1 MNSCD
6 RFGHLFAGITG
17 GHFSFRSKLNSKG
30 TAGML
35 GRLSR
40 IGCCLAGLVLCLFV
54 GRGRAEEPYLDF
66 LRGLHEQGYGE
77 LSILYLEKIKT
88 HPSLP
93 EDLKTTFDLE
103 MATSLRV
110 AAEETPNADLKQ
122 KHLVDAQVLLDKF
135 LKEHAQHESAAKA
148 QLTSGD
154 ISLYR
159 AQNTLPLAL
168 RDKMKRDVLLAETR
182 KLLADA
188 RPKFEQAV
196 ALYKTQ
202 VDALQSGGKKIT
214 GRVAERAAAEVTG
227 MWLTARFKLAT
238 VDFNLGLTYPEMKD
252 PKRKEAL
259 TKAAKGFD
267 GIFQENRSGRVGVYA
282 HMWEGKAREEMEDF
296 ITALDIYD
304 EVMSAQPERA
314 SASQA
319 QWMAMFHEVNR
330 YRLMLLGRTKN
341 YEKLIADATIWM
353 AENQSQKRSN
363 GYQGI
368 ALELAKAHLELA
380 KTLQGAEA
388 AKSVQQAK
396 QLLAAIVEIRSD
408 FQKEAILIKRLSSGG
423 EEAPLSTF
431 DEAIA
436 IGDAATKA
444 AGEAQTLADAKTNWQ
459 QAEAAFTRAIE
470 LSADVKDKTRVLAA
484 RFTLAYTQLMTG
496 KPAVSY
502 ETAFTL
508 AKEPGYAKAPAAAAL
523 AVNAAMAFYGQT
535 KDKTALDKI
544 NESTEMLLKQFP
556 QHAEADDARIARGKL
571 KLIQGDAP
579 GAVEIFKSVN
589 PVSDRYPVAL
599 QLAGA
604 THWSL
609 YVDGKRRADSAAAA
623 NRQTAVDLLQ
633 QSLAE
638 FRKSTGSGQ
647 GPALQETQ
655 LLLAEMHLEQ
665 NETAAALPLLQPL
678 VDNLKSKPL
687 TSLDRTSLRILVS
700 ALRTYAAEN
709 KTPQAV
715 EVGQLLLNAG
725 DDLPVVN
732 GVLIE
737 FAKIVRADWKRTA
750 NELLAAQES
759 KEEGRINNAKLAE
772 AASRES
778 LIKVITQIG
787 TRKQIDLGGLVYLA
801 ETSQDLGQTYR
812 ELGENEKAVEQN
824 DKARAQFQAILD
836 RAAADPAFAKV
847 ATKATTR
854 IRSQL
859 IGLLRADGKFEEALP
874 QVEALLKEQP
884 NALEPLMEKGNILQT
899 LAEKDPK
906 RYEEAVQWWTRIRL
920 KLASSPGK
928 KPVEY
933 YEVIYNCA
941 VCLAAQKKPETN
953 LQATQLLNSTLA
965 LSPDLD
971 SPDRVEQYKALL
983 KQLPAA
989 PKSAPAPATKT
1000 KAKK

>member
-1 MNSCD
+1 M
-6 RFGHLFAGITG
+6 I
-17 GHFSFRSKLNSKG
+17 
-30 TAGML
+30 
-35 GRLSR
+35 GRLPRLGWVS
-40 IGCCLAGLVLCLFV
+40 ACLFLGLLV
-54 GRGRAEEPYLDF
+54 GSVRAEEPFLDF
-66 LRGLHEQGYGE
+66 LHGLQEEGYGE
-77 LSILYLEKIKT
+77 LSMFYLEQIKER
-88 HPSLP
+88 PSLP
-93 EDLKTTFDLE
+93 EDLKTIWDLE
-103 MATSLRV
+103 MATSLRI
-110 AAEETPNADLKQ
+110 AATETPNADLKQ
-122 KHLVDAQVLLDKF
+122 KHLVDAQGLLDKF
-135 LKEHAQHESAAKA
+135 LKEHAQHDASAKA

-159 AQNTLPLAL
+159 AQSTLTLAL
-168 RDKMKRDVLLAETR
+168 RDKVKRDALLTEAR

-188 RPKFEQAV
+188 RPKFEQAA
-196 ALYKTQ
+196 ALFKIQ
-202 VDALQSGGKKIT
+202 VDEFQTGRKKVT
-214 GRVAERAAAEVTG
+214 GRVAERAAAALVN
-227 MWLTARFKLAT
+227 MWLTARLKVAT
-238 VDFNLGLTYPEMKD
+238 VDFNLGLTFPEMKD
-252 PKRKEAL
+252 PKRKEAF
-259 TKAAKGFD
+259 TKAAQGFD
-267 GIFQENRSGRVGVYA
+267 AVFQENRYGRVGVYA
-282 HMWEGKAREEMEDF
+282 HMWEGKAREEMGDLKDLEA
-296 ITALDIYD
+296 ALDIYD
-304 EVMSAQPERA
+304 EVMSAQPEKA
-314 SASQA
+314 SANMA
-319 QWMAMFHEVNR
+319 QWLAMFHEVNR

-341 YEKLIADATIWM
+341 NEKLITDATIWL

-368 ALELAKAHLELA
+368 ALELAKAHLERA
-380 KTLQGAEA
+380 KTLQGADA
-388 AKSVQQAK
+388 AKSTQEAK
-396 QLLAAIVEIRSD
+396 KLLASIVEIRSD

-423 EEAPLSTF
+423 EQAPLNTF

-444 AGEAQTLADAKTNWQ
+444 AGDAQTPADAKTNWQ
-459 QAEAAFTRAIE
+459 EAEAAFTRAIE
-470 LSADVKDKTRVLAA
+470 LSADVKDKSRVLAA
-484 RFTLAYTQLMTG
+484 RFTLAYVQLMTG
-496 KPAVSY
+496 KPAASY
-502 ETAFTL
+502 ETAFNL

-523 AVNAAMAFYGQT
+523 AVNAAMSFYGQT

-544 NESTEMLLKQFP
+544 NESTELLLKQFP

-571 KLIQGDAP
+571 KLIQGDAN

-609 YVDGKRRADSAAAA
+609 YVDGKRRSD
-623 NRQTAVDLLQ
+623 NTAVSHRKTAVELLQ

-638 FRKSTGSGQ
+638 FRKNTGVGQ

-678 VDNLKSKPL
+678 VDNLKSKQL

-709 KTPQAV
+709 QSQQAV
-715 EVGQLLLNAG
+715 EVGQLLLTVG

-737 FAKIVRADWKRTA
+737 FAKIVRADWKKTA
-750 NELLAAQES
+750 NELLAAEES

-772 AASRES
+772 TASRES
-778 LIKVITQIG
+778 VTKVLAQLG
-787 TRKQIDLGGLVYLA
+787 TRKQIDLGGIVFLA
-801 ETSQDLGQTYR
+801 ESSQDLGQ
-812 ELGENEKAVEQN
+812 N
-824 DKARAQFQAILD
+824 DKAREQFQAILD
-836 RAAADPAFAKV
+836 RAASDPAFAKV
-847 ATKATTR
+847 ASKATTR

-859 IGLLRADGKFEEALP
+859 IGLLRSDGKFEEALA

-884 NALEPLMEKGNILQT
+884 NALEPLMEKGHILQT

-906 RYEEAVQWWTRIRL
+906 RYDEAVQWWTRLRL
-920 KLASSPGK
+920 KLASAPGK
-928 KPVEY
+928 KPGEY

-941 VCLAAQKKPETN
+941 VCLAAQKKSEAN

-971 SPDRVEQYKALL
+971 GPDRVELYKALL
-983 KQLPAA
+983 KQLPK
-989 PKSAPAPATKT
+989 PKAAPAPVAKAKT
-1000 KAKK
+1000 KK

>member
-1 MNSCD
+1 M
-6 RFGHLFAGITG
+6 I
-17 GHFSFRSKLNSKG
+17 
-30 TAGML
+30 
-35 GRLSR
+35 GRLPRLGWVS
-40 IGCCLAGLVLCLFV
+40 ACLFLGLLV
-54 GRGRAEEPYLDF
+54 GSVRAEEPFLDF
-66 LRGLHEQGYGE
+66 LHGLQEEGYGE
-77 LSILYLEKIKT
+77 LSMFYLEQIKER
-88 HPSLP
+88 PSLP
-93 EDLKTTFDLE
+93 EDLKTIWDLE
-103 MATSLRV
+103 MATSLRI
-110 AAEETPNADLKQ
+110 AATETPNADLKQ
-122 KHLVDAQVLLDKF
+122 KHLVDAQGLLDKF
-135 LKEHAQHESAAKA
+135 LKEHAQHDASAKA

-159 AQNTLPLAL
+159 AQSTLTLAL
-168 RDKMKRDVLLAETR
+168 RDKVKRDALLTEAR

-188 RPKFEQAV
+188 RPKFEQAA
-196 ALYKTQ
+196 ALFKIQ
-202 VDALQSGGKKIT
+202 VDEFQAGRKKVT
-214 GRVAERAAAEVTG
+214 GRVAERAAAALVN
-227 MWLTARFKLAT
+227 MWLTARLKVAT
-238 VDFNLGLTYPEMKD
+238 VDFNLGLTFPEMKD
-252 PKRKEAL
+252 PKRKEAF
-259 TKAAKGFD
+259 TQAAKGFD
-267 GIFQENRSGRVGVYA
+267 AIFQENRSGRVGVYA

-296 ITALDIYD
+296 VTALDIYD
-304 EVMSAQPERA
+304 EVMSAQPEKA
-314 SASQA
+314 SANMA
-319 QWMAMFHEVNR
+319 QWLAMFHEVNR

-341 YEKLIADATIWM
+341 NEKLITDATIWL

-368 ALELAKAHLELA
+368 ALELAKAHLERA
-380 KTLQGAEA
+380 KTLQGADA
-388 AKSVQQAK
+388 AKSTQEAK
-396 QLLAAIVEIRSD
+396 KLLASIVEIRSD

-423 EEAPLSTF
+423 EQAPLNTF

-444 AGEAQTLADAKTNWQ
+444 AGDAQTPADAKTNWQ
-459 QAEAAFTRAIE
+459 EAETAFTRAIE
-470 LSADVKDKTRVLAA
+470 LSADVKDKSRVLAA
-484 RFTLAYTQLMTG
+484 RFTLAYVQLMTG
-496 KPAVSY
+496 KPAASY
-502 ETAFTL
+502 ETAFNL

-523 AVNAAMAFYGQT
+523 AVNAAMSFYGQT

-544 NESTEMLLKQFP
+544 NESTELLLKQFP

-571 KLIQGDAP
+571 KLIQGDAN

-609 YVDGKRRADSAAAA
+609 YVDGKRRSD
-623 NRQTAVDLLQ
+623 NTAVSHRKTAVELLQ

-638 FRKSTGSGQ
+638 FRKNTGVGQ

-678 VDNLKSKPL
+678 VDNLKSKQL

-709 KTPQAV
+709 QSQQAV
-715 EVGQLLLNAG
+715 EVGQLLLTVG

-737 FAKIVRADWKRTA
+737 FAKIVRADWKKTA
-750 NELLAAQES
+750 NELLAAEES

-772 AASRES
+772 TASRES
-778 LIKVITQIG
+778 VTKVLAQLG
-787 TRKQIDLGGLVYLA
+787 TRKQIDLGGIVFLA
-801 ETSQDLGQTYR
+801 ESSQDLGQ
-812 ELGENEKAVEQN
+812 N
-824 DKARAQFQAILD
+824 DKAREQFQAILD
-836 RAAADPAFAKV
+836 RAASDPAFAKV
-847 ATKATTR
+847 ASKATTR

-859 IGLLRADGKFEEALP
+859 IGLLRSDGKFEEALA

-884 NALEPLMEKGNILQT
+884 NALEPLMEKGHILQT

-906 RYEEAVQWWTRIRL
+906 RYDEAVQWWTRLRL
-920 KLASSPGK
+920 KLASAPGK
-928 KPVEY
+928 KPGEY

-941 VCLAAQKKPETN
+941 VCLAAQKKTEAN

-971 SPDRVEQYKALL
+971 GPDRVELYKALL
-983 KQLPAA
+983 KQLPK
-989 PKSAPAPATKT
+989 PKAAPAPVAKAKT
-1000 KAKK
+1000 KK

>member
-1 MNSCD
+1 M
-6 RFGHLFAGITG
+6 I
-17 GHFSFRSKLNSKG
+17 
-30 TAGML
+30 
-35 GRLSR
+35 GRLPRLGWVS
-40 IGCCLAGLVLCLFV
+40 ACLFLGLLV
-54 GRGRAEEPYLDF
+54 GSVRAEEPFLDF
-66 LRGLHEQGYGE
+66 LHGLQEEGYGE
-77 LSILYLEKIKT
+77 LSMFYLEQIKER
-88 HPSLP
+88 PSLP
-93 EDLKTTFDLE
+93 EDLKTIWDLE
-103 MATSLRV
+103 MATSLRI
-110 AAEETPNADLKQ
+110 AATETPNADLKQ
-122 KHLVDAQVLLDKF
+122 KHLVDAQGLLDKF
-135 LKEHAQHESAAKA
+135 LKEHAQHDASAKA

-159 AQNTLPLAL
+159 AQSTLTLAL
-168 RDKMKRDVLLAETR
+168 RDKVKRDALLTEAR

-188 RPKFEQAV
+188 RPKFEQAA
-196 ALYKTQ
+196 ALFKTQ
-202 VDALQSGGKKIT
+202 VDEFQAGRKKVT
-214 GRVAERAAAEVTG
+214 GRVAERAAAALVN
-227 MWLTARFKLAT
+227 MWLTARLKVAT
-238 VDFNLGLTYPEMKD
+238 VDFNLGLTFPEMKD
-252 PKRKEAL
+252 PKRKEAF
-259 TKAAKGFD
+259 TKAAQGFD
-267 GIFQENRSGRVGVYA
+267 AVFQENRYGRVGVYA
-282 HMWEGKAREEMEDF
+282 HMWEGKAREEMGDLKDLEA
-296 ITALDIYD
+296 ALDIYD
-304 EVMSAQPERA
+304 EVMSAQPEKA
-314 SASQA
+314 SANMA
-319 QWMAMFHEVNR
+319 QWLAMFHEVNR

-341 YEKLIADATIWM
+341 NEKLITDATIWL

-368 ALELAKAHLELA
+368 ALELAKAHLERA
-380 KTLQGAEA
+380 KTLQGADA
-388 AKSVQQAK
+388 AKSTQEAK
-396 QLLAAIVEIRSD
+396 KLLASIVEIRSD

-423 EEAPLSTF
+423 EQAPLNTF

-444 AGEAQTLADAKTNWQ
+444 AGDAQTPADAKTNWQ
-459 QAEAAFTRAIE
+459 EAETAFTRAIE
-470 LSADVKDKTRVLAA
+470 LSADVKDKSRVLAA
-484 RFTLAYTQLMTG
+484 RFTLAYVQLMTG
-496 KPAVSY
+496 KPAASY
-502 ETAFTL
+502 ETAFNL

-523 AVNAAMAFYGQT
+523 AVNAAMSFYGQT

-544 NESTEMLLKQFP
+544 NESTELLLKQFP

-571 KLIQGDAP
+571 KLIQGDAN

-609 YVDGKRRADSAAAA
+609 YVDGKRRSD
-623 NRQTAVDLLQ
+623 NTAVSHRKTAVELLQ

-638 FRKSTGSGQ
+638 FRKNTGVGQ

-678 VDNLKSKPL
+678 VDNLKSKQL

-709 KTPQAV
+709 QSQQAV
-715 EVGQLLLNAG
+715 EVGQLLLTVG

-737 FAKIVRADWKRTA
+737 FAKIVRADWKKTA
-750 NELLAAQES
+750 NELLAAEES

-772 AASRES
+772 TASRES
-778 LIKVITQIG
+778 VTKVLAQLG
-787 TRKQIDLGGLVYLA
+787 TRKQIDLGGIVFLA
-801 ETSQDLGQTYR
+801 ESSQDLGQ
-812 ELGENEKAVEQN
+812 N
-824 DKARAQFQAILD
+824 DKAREQFQAILD
-836 RAAADPAFAKV
+836 RAASDPAFAKV
-847 ATKATTR
+847 ASKATTR

-859 IGLLRADGKFEEALP
+859 IGLLRSDGKFEEALA

-884 NALEPLMEKGNILQT
+884 NALEPLMETGNILQT
-899 LAEKDPK
+899 LAEKNPQ
-906 RYEEAVQWWTRIRL
+906 RYDEAVQWWTRLRL
-920 KLASSPGK
+920 KLASAPGK
-928 KPVEY
+928 KPGEY

-941 VCLAAQKKPETN
+941 VCLAAQKKSEAN

-971 SPDRVEQYKALL
+971 GPDRVELYKALL
-983 KQLPAA
+983 NQLPPAPKAA
-989 PKSAPAPATKT
+989 PTPATKA

>member
-1 MNSCD
+1 M
-6 RFGHLFAGITG
+6 
-17 GHFSFRSKLNSKG
+17 
-30 TAGML
+30 M

-40 IGCCLAGLVLCLFV
+40 FSCGSACLVLGLLF
-54 GRGRAEEPYLDF
+54 GIGRAEEPFHDF
-66 LRGLHEQGYGE
+66 LHGLQEEGYGE
-77 LSILYLEKIKT
+77 LSMLYLDQIRDR
-88 HPSLP
+88 PSLP
-93 EDLKTTFDLE
+93 DDLKTTWDLE

-122 KHLVDAQVLLDKF
+122 KYLVDAQGLLDKF
-135 LKEHAQHESAAKA
+135 LKEHANHEESAKA

-159 AQNTLPLAL
+159 AQHMLPLAL
-168 RDKMKRDVLLAETR
+168 RDKMKRDAMLAETR

-202 VDALQSGGKKIT
+202 VDELQAGRKKIT
-214 GRVAERAAAEVTG
+214 GRVAERRAAAVVNQ
-227 MWLTARFKLAT
+227 WHTARFKVAT
-238 VDFNLGLTYPEMKD
+238 VDFNLGLTHPEMKD
-252 PKRKEAL
+252 PKRKEAF

-267 GIFQENRSGRVGVYA
+267 AIFQENRDARVGVYA
-282 HMWEGKAREEMEDF
+282 HMWEGKSREEMGDTRDLE
-296 ITALDIYD
+296 TALDIYN
-304 EVMSAQPERA
+304 EVMSAQPPKA
-314 SASQA
+314 SAGQA
-319 QWMAMFHEVNR
+319 QWLAMFHEVNR
-330 YRLMLLGRTKN
+330 YRLMLLGRTKD
-341 YEKLIADATIWM
+341 YEALIIDAEIWM
-353 AENQSQKRSN
+353 AKNQTQKRSN

-368 ALELAKAHLELA
+368 ALELAKAHLEQA
-380 KTLQGAEA
+380 KTLPAADA
-388 AKSVQQAK
+388 AKSTQEAK
-396 QLLAAIVEIRSD
+396 RLLATIVEIRSD

-423 EEAPLSTF
+423 GDAPLNTF

-444 AGEAQTLADAKTNWQ
+444 ASDAQTPADAKTNWQ
-459 QAEAAFTRAIE
+459 EAESAFARAIE
-470 LSADVKDKTRVLAA
+470 LSADVKDKGRVLAA

-496 KPAVSY
+496 KPAASY
-502 ETAFTL
+502 ETALNL
-508 AKEPGYAKAPAAAAL
+508 AKEAGYAKAPAAAAL
-523 AVNAAMAFYGQT
+523 AVNSAMALYGQT
-535 KDKTALDKI
+535 KDKAALDKI
-544 NESTEMLLKQFP
+544 NESTEFLLKQFP

-571 KLIQGDAP
+571 KLIQGDAN
-579 GAVEIFKSVN
+579 GAIEIFKSVN

-609 YVDGKRRADSAAAA
+609 YVDGKRRADKTTASH
-623 NRQTAVDLLQ
+623 RQTAVELLQ
-633 QSLAE
+633 QSFKA
-638 FRKSTGSGQ
+638 FQKSTGAGQ

-678 VDNLKSKPL
+678 VDNLKSKTL

-709 KTPQAV
+709 QTPQAV
-715 EVGQLLLNAG
+715 EVGQLLLTIG
-725 DDLPVVN
+725 EDLPVVN

-737 FAKIVRADWKRTA
+737 FAKIVRASWKKTA
-750 NELLAAQES
+750 NELLAAEQSQEQ
-759 KEEGRINNAKLAE
+759 GAIDNAKLAE
-772 AASRES
+772 TAGRES
-778 LIKVITQIG
+778 LTKVLVQLQ
-787 TRKQIDLGGLVYLA
+787 TRKQINLGGLVFLA
-801 ETSQDLGQTYR
+801 ESSQDLGQNYR
-812 ELGENEKAVEQN
+812 DLGDNEKALEQN

-836 RAAADPAFAKV
+836 RAASDPVFAKE
-847 ATKATTR
+847 AAKAMTR

-874 QVEALLKEQP
+874 LVEALLKEQP
-884 NALEPLMEKGNILQT
+884 NALEPMMEKGHILQT
-899 LAEKDPK
+899 LAEKNPQ
-906 RYEEAVQWWTRIRL
+906 RYGEAVQWWTRIRL

-928 KPVEY
+928 KPMEY
-933 YEVIYNCA
+933 YEAIYNCA

-971 SPDRVEQYKALL
+971 GPDRIELYKALV
-983 KQLPAA
+983 KQLPPA
-989 PKSAPAPATKT
+989 PKPAPAPATKA